1 MESFVKF
8 LNAIGAL
15 IQQLTSSRV
24 ILLIVL
30 GFFAVALS
38 FTYEN
43 RQIIFTMIINSPFL
57 LTGGIVGV
65 VILILGWMFSSLVSR
80 ADERNEAFHR
90 SLEERIAALNQQ
102 IIDCRQREEDCT
114 DRFNALLA
122 KLQVKIDD

>member
-1 MESFVKF
+1 MEQLVKI
-8 LNAIGAL
+8 LNAVGGL
-15 IQQLTSSRV
+15 LKELTSSRV

-43 RQIIFTMIINSPFL
+43 RQLIFTMIINSPFL

-90 SLEERIAALNQQ
+90 SLEERIAALNVQVS
-102 IIDCRQREEDCT
+102 DCRNREEECT
-114 DRFNALLA
+114 QRFNALLN

>member
-43 RQIIFTMIINSPFL
+43 RQIIFTMIINSPFM
-57 LTGGIVGV
+57 LTGGIVGD